1 MNFNNKLNKFNDNY
15 ETIKKNIRKAIKN
28 NLIKIGDGGSSNI
41 IVINDDNILKII
53 PTFKR
58 PLLKIELN
66 NDDFEYIFYKKF
78 TDEFITTNITP
89 HIVGFYKKYLL
100 DNINILLPPK
110 CYTLDEKL
118 LSYDKKDNITEKL
131 CYIKKGVEKRM
142 VNIKASI
149 FVLEKCTTTIS
160 DEIDKILKTKIPI
173 NNKKYLFTQILRRIL
188 FQFIFTMAI
197 IQDKY
202 PNFIHNDMFLRNILA
217 VKEYDY
223 EYTDYVEY
231 NYKSKKYYLPANGI
245 YIKIN
250 DFGFSLNITKQNSSI
265 EKEIKSHITDNF
277 ELVNNKR
284 DIYTFLFDL
293 YDGPNLGSQS
303 VKTIINN
310 NLSKKINKLFLEI
323 LKKEI
328 GNLLNYKI
336 IDKINSINLGI
347 LDWQWNISESKLLM
361 NSIKKPTD
369 YFDQNNFKYFT
380 YLPTNGR
387 VVEIFNK

>member
-1 MNFNNKLNKFNDNY
+1 
-15 ETIKKNIRKAIKN
+15 
-28 NLIKIGDGGSSNI
+28 
-41 IVINDDNILKII
+41 
-53 PTFKR
+53 
-58 PLLKIELN
+58 
-66 NDDFEYIFYKKF
+66 
-78 TDEFITTNITP
+78 
-89 HIVGFYKKYLL
+89 
-100 DNINILLPPK
+100 
-110 CYTLDEKL
+110 
-118 LSYDKKDNITEKL
+118 
-131 CYIKKGVEKRM
+131 
-142 VNIKASI
+142 
-149 FVLEKCTTTIS
+149 
-160 DEIDKILKTKIPI
+160 
-173 NNKKYLFTQILRRIL
+173 
-188 FQFIFTMAI
+188 
-197 IQDKY
+197 
-202 PNFIHNDMFLRNILA
+202 MFLRNILA